1 MQKLLSLK
9 GRVQEWFNWQSWKD
23 CVPKGTESSNLSP
36 SADAKKMRF
45 SNSVTYV
52 VFIFV
57 RSTD

>member
-1 MQKLLSLK
+1 
-9 GRVQEWFNWQSWKD
+9 
-23 CVPKGTESSNLSP
+23 
-36 SADAKKMRF
+36 MRF